1 MKLKKIKIVKII
13 IFLLILSKIFPLAAV
28 SKDIEKNAYFAGG
41 CFWCMEEVFE
51 KVNGVIDVVSGYSGG
66 KKSNPTYEEVT
77 KGKTG
82 HIEVIKISY
91 NPGIISFKD
100 LLNIF
105 WINIDPYDGY
115 GQFCDKGNSYI
126 SAIFYQNDNEKNLI
140 KDSLN
145 NLKQIDVKKIKTK
158 YFKFEEFYL
167 AEEYHQN
174 YYKKNPFR
182 YNVYKINCGRD
193 ARLQEVWKIK

>member
-1 MKLKKIKIVKII
+1 MKY
-13 IFLLILSKIFPLAAV
+13 LLIFFFLIISFSSNSLEKKFAV
-28 SKDIEKNAYFAGG
+28 FAGG

-51 KVNGVIDVVSGYSGG
+51 KVNGVLDVVSGYSGG

-82 HIEVIKISY
+82 HIEVVKVTY
-91 NPGIISFKD
+91 NPSIVSYKD

-115 GQFCDKGNSYI
+115 GQFCDKGSSYV
-126 SAIFYQNDNEKNLI
+126 SAIFYQNNNEKNLI
-140 KDSLN
+140 QDSLN
-145 NLKQIDVKKIKTK
+145 NLKQINVKKIKTK
-158 YFKFEEFYL
+158 YIKFEEFYL
-167 AEEYHQN
+167 AEEYHQD
-174 YYKKNPFR
+174 YYKKNFFR

>member
-1 MKLKKIKIVKII
+1 MTAKKYKIIKISILFLFLINKI
-13 IFLLILSKIFPLAAV
+13 SSAAF
-28 SKDIEKNAYFAGG
+28 SKDIKNTYFAGG

-51 KVNGVIDVVSGYSGG
+51 KVNGVLDVVSGYSGG

-82 HIEVIKISY
+82 HIEVVKVTYNPSIISY
-91 NPGIISFKD
+91 KD

-105 WINIDPYDGY
+105 WVNIDPYDGH

-140 KDSLN
+140 QVSLN
-145 NLKQIDVKKIKTK
+145 NLKQIDIKKIKTK
-158 YFKFEEFYL
+158 YIKFEEFYL
-167 AEEYHQN
+167 AEEYHQDYN
-174 YYKKNPFR
+174 KKNPFK
-182 YNVYKINCGRD
+182 YNVYKINCGREV
-193 ARLQEVWKIK
+193 RLKEVWKLK

>member
-1 MKLKKIKIVKII
+1 MILKN
-13 IFLLILSKIFPLAAV
+13 SKITKILIFFLFFIAKMSSTAY
-28 SKDIEKNAYFAGG
+28 SENIKNTYFAGG

-51 KVNGVIDVVSGYSGG
+51 KVNGVLDVVSGYSGG

-82 HIEVIKISY
+82 HLEVVRVTY
-91 NPGIISFKD
+91 NPSIVSYKD

-126 SAIFYQNDNEKNLI
+126 SAIFYQNDNEKDLI
-140 KDSLN
+140 QDSLN
-145 NLKQIDVKKIKTK
+145 NLRQIKIKKIKTK
-158 YFKFEEFYL
+158 YIKFEEFYL
-167 AEEYHQN
+167 AEEYHQD

-193 ARLQEVWKIK
+193 ARLQEVWKLK